1 MIDVRN
7 GNTNGPVS
15 EAVLFAFDDHSLEFT
30 TGLKLELVPGK
41 EPGQANP
48 IVLRRGADGSSDD
61 VAVRYYGAVAEV
73 DGQLRMWYES
83 IGSQPPQ
90 GGRRINYAV
99 SDDGEN
105 WEKPDLGLVEY
116 GGSTANNIVGLFG
129 GDPVISAAPVIYDP
143 ADPDESRRFKMVI
156 ESGRYGNRFA
166 VAFSADGL
174 TWQAPDFNPV
184 GPPLEMAGLL
194 RWGDA
199 YYVNGQD
206 EFGWHGSQYGR
217 ARKLVTFASYDFER
231 WTQASAMGFRRDNLP
246 PRQVMYNWNTA
257 EEVHLGT
264 CTWDR
269 GNVVVGLYGMWHGT
283 PTGNRRFITM
293 DIGLLVSQNAL
304 HYREPVP
311 DYLYIPAL
319 EELELPMG
327 ASPALMQGQGML
339 NRGER
344 TMFWYEVWASS
355 DVRLATW
362 ERDRLGYLQVF
373 KEKQLVEL
381 PEPHVLSC
389 VLRPTG
395 DAEVS
400 LNVAGL
406 GEHTEV
412 SVELLGEDFRPLPGF
427 SGDEAAVVATDG
439 LDVAVRWG
447 KGAAVPAAV
456 GDGSGGS
463 AGGYRVQVTFRGV
476 RAEDARLYSIYVR
489 DSTA

>member
-7 GNTNGPVS
+7 GGTNGPVD
-15 EAVLFAFDDHSLEFT
+15 EAVLFAFDDYSLQFS

-41 EPGQANP
+41 EPGQTNP
-48 IVLRRGADGSSDD
+48 IVLGRGARGASDD
-61 VAVRYYGAVAEV
+61 EAVRYYGAVAEV

-83 IGSQPPQ
+83 LGSLPPH
-90 GGRRINYAV
+90 GGRRVNYAV
-99 SDDGEN
+99 SDDGQT
-105 WEKPDLGLVEY
+105 WEKPELGLVEY
-116 GGSTANNIVGLFG
+116 GGSTANNLVDLFG
-129 GDPVISAAPVIYDP
+129 GEPVISAAPVIHDP
-143 ADPDESRRFKMVI
+143 QDPDESRRFKMVI
-156 ESGRYGNRFA
+156 ESGKYGNRFA

-174 TWQAPDFNPV
+174 RWQVPDYNPV

-194 RWGDA
+194 RWGES

-206 EFGWHGSQYGR
+206 EFGWHGSQFGR
-217 ARKLVTFASYDFER
+217 SRKLVTFASYDFER
-231 WTQASAMGFRRDNLP
+231 WTQGTAMGFRRDNLP
-246 PRQVMYNWNTA
+246 PRQVLHNWNTA

-269 GNVVVGLYGMWHGT
+269 GNVIVGLYGMWHGT

-293 DIGLLVSQNAL
+293 DIGLLVSQDAL

-311 DYLYIPAL
+311 DYLFVPAL

-339 NRGER
+339 NRGDR
-344 TMFWYEVWASS
+344 TLFWYELWAAS

-373 KEKQLVEL
+373 RERQLVEL

-389 VLRPTG
+389 PLRPTG
-395 DAEVS
+395 DTQVA

-406 GEHTEV
+406 GEYTEV
-412 SVELLGEDFRPLPGF
+412 AVELVAEDLTPLPGF
-427 SGDEAAVVATDG
+427 SGQAAAVVRENG
-439 LDVAVRWG
+439 LDVRVRWG
-447 KGAAVPAAV
+447 KGELVPAAV
-456 GDGSGGS
+456 GGAD

-489 DSTA
+489 DASA